1 MISDP
6 MTQPWH
12 PRARALWVV
21 GTAALGFALQSAWI
35 VTAGPIWGLAL
46 SAPLVPL
53 LDRLFP
59 APRKHWVDLPISKP
73 EGVAA

>member
-1 MISDP
+1 
-6 MTQPWH
+6 
-12 PRARALWVV
+12 VV
-21 GTAALGFALQSAWI
+21 ATACLGFALQSAWI

-59 APRKHWVDLPISKP
+59 APRKRWVEPPLSEPK
-73 EGVAA
+73 GAAA